1 LQDSRS
7 SLYTFF
13 FILFL
18 PDTWQ
23 ILMGII
29 LAIFLAPVMTS
40 PEMGIAAKSML
51 YLMTAT
57 IGYAA
62 SGIPARGIVRVLKK
76 VILGGKNS

>member
-1 LQDSRS
+1 MQDSRS
-7 SLYTFF
+7 HLYTFF

-29 LAIFLAPVMTS
+29 LAIFLTPVMTS
-40 PEMGIAAKSML
+40 PEMGVAAKIML

-62 SGIPARGIVRVLKK
+62 SGIPAKGIVRILKK
-76 VILGGKNS
+76 VILAGKKS